1 MFQKSISIPRSS
13 SDIKAHNIDFQ
24 CFANAERLTSH
35 LASLFFNLPMLLTTC
50 DNKTHTPHPRVA
62 SFLYSWIQGP
72 TFPDVLTCPCFW
84 LQCFANAERL
94 TSHLASLFFNLPM
107 LLTICD
113 NKTHTTHP
121 CVASFLYSRI
131 QGPIFPD
138 VLTVLLK
145 DRLIFSMRFALP
157 TDPRVASY
165 LYPYKGSLKK
175 KKKFEGM

>member
-1 MFQKSISIPRSS
+1 
-13 SDIKAHNIDFQ
+13 
-24 CFANAERLTSH
+24 
-35 LASLFFNLPMLLTTC
+35 MLLTTC

-175 KKKFEGM
+175 KKKVWRDVGIKKLGIHKLAQILGLRRGSLILRTTKPALKVEP